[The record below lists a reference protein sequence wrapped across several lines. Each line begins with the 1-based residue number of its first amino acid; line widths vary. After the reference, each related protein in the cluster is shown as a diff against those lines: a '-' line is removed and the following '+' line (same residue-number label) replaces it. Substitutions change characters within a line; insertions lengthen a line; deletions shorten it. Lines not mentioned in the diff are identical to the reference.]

1 MKTTSAIVL
10 AAASVAASKVPSDF
24 AYVNDQSHIDYLN
37 SQVSWKAGAQDKF
50 DGKTFMEMRHLF
62 GTHLSHISNY
72 EDILLPEISMNVST
86 IPMEFNAYV
95 EWASL
100 VHPIRD
106 QERCGSCWAFSSS
119 EAFSDRSS
127 IKAGK
132 LTAVL
137 SPEDMVT
144 CDNKDGGCQGGQLPY
159 AWSYIKNTGLTTDA
173 CMPYMSGTGK
183 EGTCRT
189 TCADGS
195 TFSRSKASIVGPIK
209 GNLNLQKELMTNGPI
224 QVAFEVYKSFMNY
237 DGGIYEKPWFELI
250 PEGGHAVK
258 LVGWGTEG
266 GKDYWTVANSWDTT
280 WGENGFF
287 RIIRGK
293 DECGI
298 ETMGPPYAGM
308 P

>member
-10 AAASVAASKVPSDF
+10 AAASVAAKAPSDF

-37 SQVSWKAGAQDKF
+37 SQVSWTAGANSAF
-50 DGKTFMEMRHLF
+50 DGKVFMEMRHLF

-72 EDILLPEISMNVST
+72 ENNLLPEINMTASA
-86 IPMEFNAYV
+86 IPASFNAY
-95 EWASL
+95 EQWSGL

-106 QERCGSCWAFSSS
+106 QEQCGSCWAFSSS

-127 IKAGK
+127 IAAGK
-132 LTAVL
+132 LTPVL
-137 SPEDMVT
+137 SAEDMVA
-144 CDNKDGGCQGGQLPY
+144 CDKKDGGCQGGQLPY
-159 AWSYIKNTGLTTDA
+159 AWSYIKNTGLTTDS
-173 CMPYMSGTGK
+173 CMPYESGSGT

-195 TFSRSKASIVGPIK
+195 KFSRSKARTVGAIK
-209 GNLNLQKELMTNGPI
+209 GNANLQKEIMTNGPVQI
-224 QVAFEVYKSFMNY
+224 AFEVYKSFMSY
-237 DGGIYEKPWFELI
+237 KTGVYKKPWWELI

-258 LVGWGTEG
+258 LVGWGTDAG
-266 GKDYWTVANSWDTT
+266 QDYWTVANSWSSS

-287 RIIRGK
+287 RILRGV
-293 DECGI
+293 DECGM
-298 ETMGPPYAGM
+298 ETMGPPYAGL